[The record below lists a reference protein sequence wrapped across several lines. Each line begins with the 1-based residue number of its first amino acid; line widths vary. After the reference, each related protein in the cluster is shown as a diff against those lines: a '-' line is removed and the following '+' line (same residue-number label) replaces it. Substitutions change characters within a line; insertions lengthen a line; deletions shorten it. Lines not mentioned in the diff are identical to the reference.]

1 MNDRRFAVAACLLA
15 LSGISGAGSAATTC
29 GKNLL
34 SGGYGFTA
42 TGTNAA
48 GPLALVG
55 RAVFDGNGSFTAVR
69 TISSNGAIIQNAI
82 VGGVYTVGA
91 DCRGTL
97 TFTVGVPAAQGY
109 DLVLDTFGTHL
120 RLIGIEPGTMIT
132 IDADKQFIGTA
143 P

>member
-1 MNDRRFAVAACLLA
+1 MKDRRFAIAACLLA
-15 LSGISGAGSAATTC
+15 LIGASGAASATPAC
-29 GKNLL
+29 NKALL

-42 TGTNAA
+42 TGFNAA

-55 RAVFDGNGSFTAVR
+55 RAVFDGNGGFTAVR
-69 TISSNGAIIQNAI
+69 TISSNGTIIQNAA
-82 VGGVYTVGA
+82 VGGVYTVDA

-109 DLVLDTFGTHL
+109 DMVLDTFGTHL
-120 RLIGIEPGTMIT
+120 RLIGTQAGTMIT
-132 IDADKQFIGTA
+132 IDADKQFVGSV